1 MMHLTTLTNGLRVA
15 SRSMQ
20 SVETVAVGLYV
31 DTGSRY
37 EPAELNGLAHLFE
50 HMVFKG
56 AGGRSAKEISELI
69 ENVGGDLNAST
80 DREGTAFYASLLAP
94 DLALGVGVIADLV
107 RRPHFEEGHLVTE
120 KKVARQELAEAHD
133 TASDII
139 FDQLQTA
146 AFPNQA
152 LGRPVLG
159 DDKSL
164 GAISVA
170 DLHGWLD
177 NHYRPNRLILV
188 AAGKLDHDWLVELA
202 EKQFGDMTA
211 GWPET
216 PEPARFIGGWSY
228 DRRKSRQAQV
238 AIGMAAPSWS
248 DPGNFAAQLFADVVG
263 AGASSRLF
271 QELREQQGLAYT
283 VSAMSQPFADCGLFS
298 VYLATDRDEAMLAQE
313 QVERVLAEAV
323 ETLTLGELDRAKALT
338 KAGMMM
344 SLESCWGQASYVASR
359 LQREGRLVEP
369 AEIVARLDAV
379 TLDQVREAG
388 ARMLAG
394 FLFTTVYVWG
404 GWGAPVHG

>member
-56 AGGRSAKEISELI
+56 AGGRTAKEISELI

-80 DREGTAFYASLLAP
+80 DREGTAFYATLLAP
-94 DLALGVGVIADLV
+94 DLALGVGLIADLI
-107 RRPHFEEGHLVTE
+107 RRPHFEERHLVTE
-120 KKVARQELAEAHD
+120 KKVVLQELAESHD
-133 TASDII
+133 TASDIV

-146 AFPNQA
+146 AFPKQA
-152 LGRPVLG
+152 LGRSVLG
-159 DDKSL
+159 SDATLKHIF
-164 GAISVA
+164 AR
-170 DLHGWLD
+170 DLHDWLD
-177 NHYRPNRLILV
+177 THYRPNRLILV
-188 AAGKLDHDWLVELA
+188 AAGKLEHDRLVDLA

-211 GWPET
+211 NAPVI
-216 PEPARFIGGWSY
+216 PEPASFVGGWSY

-248 DPGNFAAQLFADVVG
+248 NSGNFAAQLFADVVG

-298 VYLATDRDEAMLAQE
+298 VYLATDRDDARLAQE
-313 QVERVLAEAV
+313 QVERVLADTV
-323 ETLTLGELDRAKALT
+323 ETLTIGELDRAKALT

-379 TLDQVREAG
+379 TLDEVRDAG

-394 FLFTTVYVWG
+394 PRALASVG
-404 GWGAPVHG
+404 GKLAKAA